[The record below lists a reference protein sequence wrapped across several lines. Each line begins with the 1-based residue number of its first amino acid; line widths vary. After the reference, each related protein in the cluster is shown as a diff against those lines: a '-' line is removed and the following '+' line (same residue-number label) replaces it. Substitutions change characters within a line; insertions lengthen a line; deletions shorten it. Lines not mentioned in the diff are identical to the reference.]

1 MYVLKILLQI
11 IFDILKRRQYPEI
24 SNYKKIK
31 EGFRS
36 RRKSIKTILSKN
48 YKCKLKDYSTFFK
61 MKVKYNTHERKLKK
75 KNERRDKRKKGIRK
89 KIKLIL
95 NE

>member
-1 MYVLKILLQI
+1 M
-11 IFDILKRRQYPEI
+11 
-24 SNYKKIK
+24 
-31 EGFRS
+31 
-36 RRKSIKTILSKN
+36 KTILLKN

-75 KNERRDKRKKGIRK
+75 KNKRRDRRK

>member
-24 SNYKKIK
+24 SNHKKIK
-31 EGFRS
+31 GFRS
-36 RRKSIKTILSKN
+36 IRKSMKTILLKN

-61 MKVKYNTHERKLKK
+61 IKVKYNTHERKLKK
-75 KNERRDKRKKGIRK
+75 KNKRRDRRKKRIRK
-89 KIKLIL
+89 KI
-95 NE
+95 NFE